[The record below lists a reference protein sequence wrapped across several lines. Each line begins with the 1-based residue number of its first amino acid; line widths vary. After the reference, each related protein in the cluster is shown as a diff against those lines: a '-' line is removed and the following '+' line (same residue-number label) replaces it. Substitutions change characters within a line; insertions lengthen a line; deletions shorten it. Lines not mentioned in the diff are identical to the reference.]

1 MAALHNTLMNLPQVP
16 TVIISVALML
26 FSGFLLTRITKQL
39 RLPNVTAYILAGIL
53 IGPYC
58 LDLVPQRIIDGTDF
72 LSDIALAFIAFS
84 TGEFFKL
91 SVLKRNGMK
100 VVWITVCEAVLA
112 SVAVFV
118 LTYWILGLELAF
130 SIVLAAL
137 ASATAPAST
146 MMTIRQTG
154 AHGDF
159 VDTLLQVVAL
169 DDVVGLVLYSIAIS
183 VALASLDG
191 TGFTLSALLRPVTL
205 NILIMALGGMFG
217 FFMKLL
223 MPSNRSTDNKLI
235 ISIALLFSFCGIC
248 ALLDISPLLGC
259 MAMGTVYT
267 NIAENDK
274 LFKQLGY
281 FSPPILLLFFVR
293 SGMSFRLDAL
303 VSASGAMN
311 GVPLLVIGGTY
322 FLVRILGKYLGAW
335 LGCRMVKK
343 DRLVRNYL
351 GLALIP
357 QAGVAIGL
365 AALGARTL
373 GGTMG
378 EDLQTII
385 LASSVLYEL
394 IGPGCAKLALYLSR
408 SYSTR
413 LEDLAPVEPVT
424 EAGQPKNDVQLLI
437 ERIQK
442 IQKSLPEHEPAV
454 SEEEAAFTEAAEEHF
469 AHSQLQRRYFS
480 MRR

>member
-26 FSGFLLTRITKQL
+26 FSGFLLTRITKRL

-118 LTYWILGLELAF
+118 LTYWILRLELAF

-183 VALASLDG
+183 VALTSLDG

-217 FFMKLL
+217 LFMKLL

-311 GVPLLVIGGTY
+311 GVPLLVIGSTY